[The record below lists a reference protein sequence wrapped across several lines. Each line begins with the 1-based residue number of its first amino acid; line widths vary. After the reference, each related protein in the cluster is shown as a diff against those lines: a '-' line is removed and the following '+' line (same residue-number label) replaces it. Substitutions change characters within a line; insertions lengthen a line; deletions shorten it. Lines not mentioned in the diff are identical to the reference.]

1 MIELKEIQQVTKD
14 IIRTKPF
21 ADKKTFLVDISISP
35 NNNINIWL
43 DAFEGISVDDCTAVN
58 KAFKQ
63 HFDQDIEN
71 YELTVSSA
79 GLTNP
84 FKVKEQYQKAIGTE
98 IKIQKTDGKRV
109 RGKLTE
115 VKDTEISIE
124 FFKKKQK
131 ETIKETIDF
140 EAIKSAK
147 PILSF

>member
-1 MIELKEIQQVTKD
+1 MIKLQEIQQVAKQIINTKAF
-14 IIRTKPF
+14 T
-21 ADKKTFLVDISISP
+21 DKKAFLVDVSISS
-35 NNNINIWL
+35 NNNINIRL

-63 HFDQDIEN
+63 HFDQDFEN

-84 FKVKEQYQKAIGTE
+84 FKVKEQYQKALGTE
-98 IKIQKTDGKRV
+98 IKIVKTNGKRT
-109 RGKLTE
+109 RGKLIE

-124 FFKKKQK
+124 ITKKK